1 LNSIMTTRA
10 LAVNTPGAKFERTT
24 IERQPV
30 GDNDIRIETHFAG
43 ICHSDIHQA
52 REEWGS
58 AIFPMVPGHE
68 IAGIVTEVGAKVQ
81 GFKVGD
87 RAGVGTFVDSCG
99 ECEPCKWGEENYCR
113 RGNVQ
118 TYNGRYYPETPGH
131 GGTPSYGGYST
142 DIVLREDFALHIA
155 DSLPLDAAAPL
166 LCAGITVYSPLRHW
180 QAGPGKKVA
189 ILGMGGLGHMA
200 VKFAVA
206 MGAHVTVLGRT
217 LAKREDALRF
227 GAHDYR
233 ATADAN
239 TIEDLSNAFDLIVN
253 TTSANIPVDDVLSML
268 RVDGTLV
275 NVGVAETAE
284 SFHAFSLI
292 PHRRAI
298 AGSNTGGIR
307 ETQEML
313 DFCAEHGILSEI
325 EVIDADYV
333 DTAWERVVNS
343 DVRYR
348 FVIDAKT
355 I

>member
-1 LNSIMTTRA
+1 MTTRT
-10 LAVNTPGAKFERTT
+10 LAVNTPGAKFDRKT
-24 IERQPV
+24 IERQPI
-30 GDNDIRIETHFAG
+30 GANDVKIEIHYSG

-52 REEWGS
+52 REEWGT

-68 IAGIVTEVGAKVQ
+68 IAGVVTQVGASVNK
-81 GFKVGD
+81 FKVGD

-99 ECEPCKWGEENYCR
+99 SCAPCKSGEENYCR

-118 TYNGRYYPETPGH
+118 TYNGRYYAETPGH
-131 GGTPSYGGYST
+131 GGEPTYGGYST
-142 DIVLREDFALHIA
+142 DIVVNENFALHIA
-155 DSLPLDAAAPL
+155 QSLPLDAAAPL
-166 LCAGITVYSPLRHW
+166 LCAGITVYSPLKHW
-180 QAGPGKKVA
+180 QAGPGKRVA

-206 MGAHVTVLGRT
+206 LGAHVTVLGRT
-217 LAKREDALRF
+217 LAKRDDALRF

-233 ATADAN
+233 ATADEN
-239 TIEDLSNAFDLIVN
+239 TIADLKDNFDLIIN

-268 RVDGTLV
+268 NVNGSLV

-292 PHRRAI
+292 PHRRSI
-298 AGSNTGGIR
+298 AGSNTGGIA

-313 DFCAEHGILSEI
+313 DFCAEHGIVSEI
-325 EVIDADYV
+325 ELISADYV
-333 DTAWERVVNS
+333 DIAWQRVVNS